1 MRIAIAAETVA
12 ANEWPSGFHVAA
24 FDAILHSSAARDQ
37 DGGGEILAWG
47 DWWPSVESDPEYDE
61 ALCFVVLEES
71 TSNLAAF
78 AHSWTTGFIKDIA
91 VHPALRRRGIGR
103 ALMKHVFWTLHE
115 RGLISSSLKVLSD
128 NPSNAVAFYRS
139 IGMELIT

>member
-12 ANEWPSGFHVAA
+12 ANEWPSGFHVAP
-24 FDAILHSSAARDQ
+24 FDAILHALAARELLNLAYQ

-71 TSNLAAF
+71 SNNLAAF
-78 AHSWTTGFIKDIA
+78 APVPA
-91 VHPALRRRGIGR
+91 V
-103 ALMKHVFWTLHE
+103 
-115 RGLISSSLKVLSD
+115 
-128 NPSNAVAFYRS
+128 RS
-139 IGMELIT
+139 IEGVLQFLAGNGHRLLSSG